1 MKKPL
6 KSALCHEMEKCLTSD
21 DMVPP
26 SGWKSIRTTYLVD
39 AMANVRKIRIKGLR
53 TFADFCST
61 FLIMFLAIYKNET
74 KIELVFDSYEE
85 GSFKDTERSRRSTMK
100 PIEIGYTTA
109 CQHGY
114 ILGISLD

>member
-1 MKKPL
+1 
-6 KSALCHEMEKCLTSD
+6 MEKCLTSD

-26 SGWKSIRTTYLVD
+26 SGWKSKRTTYLVGV
-39 AMANVRKIRIKGLR
+39 MVNVRKRRVKGLR

-61 FLIMFLAIYKNET
+61 FLNMLLAICKNET
-74 KIELVFDSYEE
+74 KIELVFDSNKE
-85 GSFKDTERSRRSTMK
+85 GSVKNTERIRRSTMK

-114 ILGISLD
+114 ILGISLQ